1 METAILIGIPSPYVA
16 RLRNALDSQGG
27 LPDTWS
33 LLFVP
38 APRKEPGINQGTVR
52 QACRFADKH
61 SSPHILGFSTQQSRS
76 ELAAEIARCF
86 RFRWCDQLVRCL
98 SYLAT
103 PNPAPFLER
112 LATDLAEEEQWAF
125 RIKPTDMGS
134 PLLLPECSFS
144 VGGGHRNLWR
154 HARGYGDQANIEGAA
169 KAVREFGRAYLRKQ
183 ERYQWIDDRDLI
195 FGRYGPR
202 HADAPF
208 PRGWKFS
215 YHLPDGFHYDIKH
228 LEARK
233 FSITDVAGTL
243 HLSVPKGYI
252 NIDPHGYVRC

>member
-27 LPDTWS
+27 LPGTWS

-154 HARGYGDQANIEGAA
+154 HARGYGDQANIEARGDGTCQPARS
-169 KAVREFGRAYLRKQ
+169 KLSTSTSRRLR
-183 ERYQWIDDRDLI
+183 
-195 FGRYGPR
+195 
-202 HADAPF
+202 
-208 PRGWKFS
+208 
-215 YHLPDGFHYDIKH
+215 
-228 LEARK
+228 
-233 FSITDVAGTL
+233 
-243 HLSVPKGYI
+243 
-252 NIDPHGYVRC
+252 